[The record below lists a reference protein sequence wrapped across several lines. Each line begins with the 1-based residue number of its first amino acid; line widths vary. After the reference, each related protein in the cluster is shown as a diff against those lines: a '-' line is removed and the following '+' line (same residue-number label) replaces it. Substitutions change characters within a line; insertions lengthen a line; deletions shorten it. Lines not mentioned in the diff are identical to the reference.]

1 VDLTNLVGTIGGLF
15 QNFQAAGIA
24 EQGYAMQAQSARIGG
39 EIAAGGALLSAAGY
53 RESAKAVAGSTAF
66 NLGVDNLN
74 TQRQLK
80 AMSRQYQRITSQ
92 QIAQTA
98 ANGVL
103 ITGKSAL
110 MLRNEVADTVGRNFL
125 DVKIDASNKR
135 KAAIYESEVKQTQL
149 ENQARASEYQAAAER
164 VMAANRAAEAEYQG
178 EISAYSAKR
187 KAFDAV
193 PTIMSQLFQQ

>member
-1 VDLTNLVGTIGGLF
+1 MDLQNLMGSLGGLF
-15 QNFQAAGIA
+15 QNFQAADMA
-24 EQGYAMQAQSARIGG
+24 EQGFAMQAQSARIGG

-53 RESAKAVAGSTAF
+53 RESAKAVRGATAF
-66 NLGVDNLN
+66 NLGVDTLN

-80 AMSRQYQRITSQ
+80 AMSRQYQRVVSQ

-110 MLRNEVADTVGRNFL
+110 MLRNEVADVVGRNFIDL
-125 DVKIDASNKR
+125 KIDASNKR
-135 KAAIYESEVKQTQL
+135 KATIYESQVKQTQL

-178 EISAYSAKR
+178 EIASYSAKK